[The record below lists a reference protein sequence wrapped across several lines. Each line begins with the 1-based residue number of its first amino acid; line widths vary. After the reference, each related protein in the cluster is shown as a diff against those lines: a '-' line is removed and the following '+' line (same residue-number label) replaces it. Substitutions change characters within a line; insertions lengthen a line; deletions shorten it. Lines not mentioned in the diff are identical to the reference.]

1 MKKWVISIT
10 MACLVL
16 GFLLSLQIRLQN
28 SATLASSDDKND
40 VLIALVKNNE
50 AEIADYETTLSDL
63 RRQYEE
69 MTAKSSN
76 QSEVQALQ
84 GQLSELQAQAGLT
97 ALEGPGIIV
106 TLDDNVVGLSSSPQ
120 NDANNYIIHYQYIL
134 RIVNDL
140 KRGGAEAISVND
152 QRLVTTSEIRCVG
165 NTILVNT
172 TRLAPPFEIRA
183 IGDVLS
189 LEDAILNSW
198 QFDTLKM
205 LNFPASYKTTS
216 PQEPKLSVPAYSGSF
231 SPKYLT
237 PDTSSLETPETEE
250 E

>member
-10 MACLVL
+10 CACLVL
-16 GFLLSLQIRLQN
+16 GFLFSLQIKLQN
-28 SATLASSDDKND
+28 AVTLAGSDDKND
-40 VLIALVKNNE
+40 VLISLVKNNE
-50 AEIADYETTLSDL
+50 AEIAVYEESLSDL
-63 RRQYEE
+63 RKQYEE
-69 MTAKSSN
+69 MTAKSAEAK
-76 QSEVQALQ
+76 EVQDLQ
-84 GQLSELQAQAGLT
+84 ESLSKLQFQAGLS
-97 ALEGPGIIV
+97 AVSGSGIIV
-106 TLDDNVVGLSSSPQ
+106 TLDDNAIGLTQAPQ
-120 NDANNYIIHYQYIL
+120 SDANNYIIHYQYLL

-140 KRGGAEAISVND
+140 KRGGAEAISIND

-183 IGDVLS
+183 IGDVLA

-205 LNFPASYKTTS
+205 LNFPVKYQTTT
-216 PQEPKLSVPAYSGSF
+216 PQEPSLTIPAYAGSF
-231 SPKYLT
+231 TSKYLS
-237 PDTSSLETPETEE
+237 PDLPSEIPTTEE

>member
-1 MKKWVISIT
+1 
-10 MACLVL
+10 
-16 GFLLSLQIRLQN
+16 
-28 SATLASSDDKND
+28 
-40 VLIALVKNNE
+40 
-50 AEIADYETTLSDL
+50 
-63 RRQYEE
+63 

-76 QSEVQALQ
+76 KTEVQDLQSE
-84 GQLSELQAQAGLT
+84 LSDLQARAGLT
-97 ALEGPGIIV
+97 AVEGPGITV
-106 TLDDNVVGLSSSPQ
+106 TLDDNTVGLASSPQ

-140 KRGGAEAISVND
+140 KSGGAEAISVND
-152 QRLVTTSEIRCVG
+152 QRLTTTSEIRCVG

-198 QFDTLKM
+198 QFDTLKL

-216 PQEPKLSVPAYSGSF
+216 PQEPTLSIPAYTGSF
-231 SPKYLT
+231 SPKYLS
-237 PDTSSLETPETEE
+237 PDPAAANPDTEE

>member
-10 MACLVL
+10 CACLVL
-16 GFLLSLQIRLQN
+16 GLLLSLQIRLQN
-28 SATLASSDDKND
+28 SVTLASTDDKND
-40 VLIALVKNNE
+40 VLISLVKNNE
-50 AEIADYETTLSDL
+50 AEIADYETTLADL
-63 RRQYEE
+63 RKQYEE

-76 QSEVQALQ
+76 KTEVQDLQSE
-84 GQLSELQAQAGLT
+84 LSDLQARAGLT
-97 ALEGPGIIV
+97 AVEGPGITV
-106 TLDDNVVGLSSSPQ
+106 TLDDNTVGLASSPQ
-120 NDANNYIIHYQYIL
+120 NDSNNYIIHYPYIL

-140 KRGGAEAISVND
+140 KSGGAEAISVND
-152 QRLVTTSEIRCVG
+152 QRLTTTSEIRCVG
-165 NTILVNT
+165 NNILVNT

-198 QFDTLKM
+198 QFDTLKL

-216 PQEPKLSVPAYSGSF
+216 PQEPTLSIPAYTGSF
-231 SPKYLT
+231 SPKYLS
-237 PDTSSLETPETEE
+237 PDPAAANPDTEE